1 VHSFKQYWD
10 VLLVYLIPFG
20 GGIPA
25 GCLLAQ
31 SRGIEWPMMTLLY
44 FISDII
50 LAFTFEP
57 LMLLFIHLGKR
68 NELLS
73 RIGAIMKMT
82 VQKTIEHYGHS
93 SGIFALIMF
102 AFGVDPMTG
111 RAAAVAAG
119 HGFVVGWMI
128 AIAGDMMYFALLM
141 VSTLWVNSVV
151 GNEKVTFFIILALM
165 IFIPQ
170 IFKKIQNKF
179 QKPTSGEIPH
189 DQDQQR

>member
-1 VHSFKQYWD
+1 MHSLKQYWD

-31 SRGIEWPMMTLLY
+31 SRGIDWPMMTLLY
-44 FISDII
+44 FISDLI
-50 LAFTFEP
+50 LACTFEP
-57 LMLLFIHLGKR
+57 LMILFIHLGKK

-82 VQKTIEHYGHS
+82 VQKTIEHYGQS

-119 HGFVVGWMI
+119 HGFIVGWMI
-128 AIAGDMMYFALLM
+128 AIAGDMIYFALLM
-141 VSTLWVNSVV
+141 VSTLWVNSVI
-151 GNEKVTFFIILALM
+151 GNEKVTFFIILAMM
-165 IFIPQ
+165 IIIPQ
-170 IFKKIQNKF
+170 VFKKIQNKF
-179 QKPTSGEIPH
+179 TKANPGEISH